1 MRPVSSFACALGL
14 CLAIVS
20 AATAQQPQPPS
31 PARPDS
37 AHPRSRPG
45 DSLDVARLLQPCPT
59 MPVARPDR
67 SARDPMPTAR
77 VDTGFL
83 SRMPS
88 PALCR
93 RVGPDTAK
101 QAGP

>member
-37 AHPRSRPG
+37 AHPRSRPS
-45 DSLDVARLLQPCPT
+45 DSWPVSCSRVPRCRSPGRIGARAIP
-59 MPVARPDR
+59 
-67 SARDPMPTAR
+67 
-77 VDTGFL
+77 
-83 SRMPS
+83 
-88 PALCR
+88 CR
-93 RVGPDTAK
+93 RRGPILGSSPGC
-101 QAGP
+101 QAPRFAGG